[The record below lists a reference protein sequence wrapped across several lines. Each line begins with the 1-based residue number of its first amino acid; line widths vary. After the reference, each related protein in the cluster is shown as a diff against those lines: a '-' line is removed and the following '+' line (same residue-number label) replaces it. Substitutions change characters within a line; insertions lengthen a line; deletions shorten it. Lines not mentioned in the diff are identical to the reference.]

1 MGRAQK
7 NPTKSLSLSQAA
19 ADAPK
24 VWAKRFYPQPGR
36 AEAAHLHQFFEL
48 LYVESGRGTHQV
60 DGETFEVAEGDLF
73 WMRPGQHHD
82 PGGLASTQ
90 KWIVAF
96 NVDAAAPTQHDGQF
110 FTGALTLALS
120 PFAPSTSAARRAQVP
135 TLERSRW
142 VGRFEAIVRELEEK
156 PLGYGEAAC
165 AHLRL
170 ALIDLAR
177 LAATRAPEAS
187 PGRPLL
193 AEVFAFIEARFRAP
207 IGLRD
212 VAEAV
217 GRSPAYLTDLVR
229 RETGRTVLQW
239 VIDRRL
245 SEARRLLLQSES
257 PVSAIAESVGYLDA
271 KHFAAQFRRAT
282 GASPHVWRSSRLGG
296 AAVKKAVAT

>member
-1 MGRAQK
+1 MHMGRARQK
-7 NPTKSLSLSQAA
+7 PLKELSLSQVA

-36 AEAAHLHQFFEL
+36 AESPHVHQFFEL
-48 LYVESGRGTHQV
+48 LYVEAGQGSHRV
-60 DGETFEVAEGDLF
+60 DGEIFELAEGDLC

-96 NVDAAAPTQHDGQF
+96 NADAAIPDLHDGQF
-110 FTGALTLALS
+110 FSGPRTLLLS
-120 PFAPSTSAARRAQVP
+120 PFAPHTAAARTARLSH
-135 TLERSRW
+135 LERARW
-142 VGRFEAIVRELEEK
+142 VGRFEAIARELEEK

-170 ALIDLAR
+170 LLLDLAR
-177 LAATRAPEAS
+177 LVAALALDAAA
-187 PGRPLL
+187 GRPLL
-193 AEVFAFIEARFRAP
+193 AEVFAFIEARYRFP

-245 SEARRLLLQSES
+245 SEARRLLLQSEA
-257 PVSAIAESVGYLDA
+257 PLAAIAEEVGYQDA

-282 GASPHVWRSSRLGG
+282 GASPHAWRTTRLGG
-296 AAVKKAVAT
+296 LTGKKP